1 MNIFY
6 AATKITVGNE
16 AKTPF
21 WEAPWLN
28 GLDPKDIAPPIFMSS
43 KRKKQNVKNASFENV
58 WVAKIN
64 LTTGFTYD
72 HIVQYVELWTQLQGI
87 HLAEDITDDITWT
100 LLASGQYSTTSSY
113 KVQFFGAISTNMNK
127 VVWKIWAPPKNKSL
141 ACALQ

>member
-43 KRKKQNVKNASFENV
+43 KRKK
-58 WVAKIN
+58 
-64 LTTGFTYD
+64 
-72 HIVQYVELWTQLQGI
+72 
-87 HLAEDITDDITWT
+87 
-100 LLASGQYSTTSSY
+100 
-113 KVQFFGAISTNMNK
+113 
-127 VVWKIWAPPKNKSL
+127 
-141 ACALQ
+141 